1 LRFEG
6 EKHLTKEEG
15 FGEIIVTF
23 WRKKFGFVFK
33 NLKIW
38 VCIDEVYEK
47 YEEGRKK
54 MKKRI

>member
-15 FGEIIVTF
+15 FGKIIVTF

-38 VCIDEVYEK
+38 VYEK
-47 YEEGRKK
+47 YEEGRKN
-54 MKKRI
+54 MKKRK